1 MPSHIERLKGVP
13 RRALAYLLSQEPSW
27 KISADLLSG
36 IAEAAEHPSLEV
48 EGSVTLPS
56 EGKSSQLSDSA
67 LPHSQSGSA
76 ASSPLP
82 HSQSGSAASSPTQTT
97 DAMDGTS
104 NPLPTEFTLY
114 WQSKAPRYSGDL
126 DTYIWQPYRKPPPF
140 TFVKLHIVNTETPQN
155 LRMILLFKETRS
167 LCDFRNRHQSVARQ
181 QVATEAWSSVTELA
195 RSILAVCE
203 TILSDM
209 VDFLQCTSKEITRL
223 TFEGRAYPRVEKIQY
238 LIHMNDCRK
247 RAELDMRQDAKQ
259 LEDVIKTIQSLAPP
273 PQSLD
278 KEIKTLGART
288 ADFNYI
294 LKELAIRGT
303 AIDSLQKEFK
313 QHSIQ

>member
-1 MPSHIERLKGVP
+1 M
-13 RRALAYLLSQEPSW
+13 
-27 KISADLLSG
+27 
-36 IAEAAEHPSLEV
+36 
-48 EGSVTLPS
+48 TLPS

-82 HSQSGSAASSPTQTT
+82 HSQSGSAASNPLPHSQSGSAASSPLPHSQSGSAASNPLRHSQSGSAASNPLPHSQSGSAASSPTRTT

-114 WQSKAPRYSGDL
+114 WQSKALRYSGDL

-140 TFVKLHIVNTETPQN
+140 TFVKLHIVNTETPQK
-155 LRMILLFKETRS
+155 LRMILLFNETRS
-167 LCDFRNRHQSVARQ
+167 LCDFRNRHQSVAGQ

-195 RSILAVCE
+195 RSILAVYE

-223 TFEGRAYPRVEKIQY
+223 VCSTYE
-238 LIHMNDCRK
+238 
-247 RAELDMRQDAKQ
+247 
-259 LEDVIKTIQSLAPP
+259 EDHASSFKC
-273 PQSLD
+273 
-278 KEIKTLGART
+278 
-288 ADFNYI
+288 ADEDI
-294 LKELAIRGT
+294 DIRGPRL
-303 AIDSLQKEFK
+303 S
-313 QHSIQ
+313 SC

>member
-1 MPSHIERLKGVP
+1 MENAHTNAEAPYRLLTFMPSHVERLKGVP

-27 KISADLLSG
+27 EISADLLSG

-67 LPHSQSGSA
+67 
-76 ASSPLP
+76 LP

-167 LCDFRNRHQSVARQ
+167 LCDFRNRHQSIARQ

-195 RSILAVCE
+195 RSILAVFE

-223 TFEGRAYPRVEKIQY
+223 VCSTYE
-238 LIHMNDCRK
+238 
-247 RAELDMRQDAKQ
+247 
-259 LEDVIKTIQSLAPP
+259 EDHASSFKY
-273 PQSLD
+273 
-278 KEIKTLGART
+278 
-288 ADFNYI
+288 ADEDI
-294 LKELAIRGT
+294 DIRGPRL
-303 AIDSLQKEFK
+303 S
-313 QHSIQ
+313 SC